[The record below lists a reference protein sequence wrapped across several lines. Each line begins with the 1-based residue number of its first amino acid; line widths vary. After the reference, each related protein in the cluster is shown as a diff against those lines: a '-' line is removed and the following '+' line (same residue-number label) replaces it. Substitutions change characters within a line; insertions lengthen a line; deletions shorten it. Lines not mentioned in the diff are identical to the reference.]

1 MAEGKPR
8 QIVHIFKITR
18 AKWTGGV
25 AQMVRA
31 PALQV
36 CSPKLKPQSTKKGNG
51 FHLGTYFWFVL
62 NRKSATKGAKS
73 GKCGA

>member
-1 MAEGKPR
+1 
-8 QIVHIFKITR
+8 
-18 AKWTGGV
+18 
-25 AQMVRA
+25 MVRA